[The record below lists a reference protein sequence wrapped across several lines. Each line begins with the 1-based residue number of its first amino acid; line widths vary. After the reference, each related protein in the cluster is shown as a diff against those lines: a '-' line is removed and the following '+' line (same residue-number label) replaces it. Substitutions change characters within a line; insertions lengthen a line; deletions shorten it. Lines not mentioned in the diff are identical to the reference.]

1 MKLLDEVIAAHGGLD
16 RWKEIDAIRI
26 RQAIGGALWKIKG
39 VDGILDESIVEV
51 HPGEQRASHRPL
63 PRPGF
68 RSSYSPTQV
77 QIVTDEDSPRTVETL
92 TSPRESFAGHTLETP
107 WTHLQLAY
115 FAGYAM
121 WTYLSEP
128 YSLTFPGVETDELGA
143 WREDGETW
151 RRLGV
156 HYPDSIA
163 THSAGQTLYVDSDGL
178 IRRRDYD
185 VDIAAKSP
193 AAHYSRNHMTVDGIV
208 LPMNRIVYVRDDA
221 GRPLRDMVTVTI
233 DIGDVTVT

>member
-26 RQAIGGALWKIKG
+26 HQAIGGALWKIKG

-51 HPGEQRASHRPL
+51 RPGEQRASHRPL

-128 YSLTFPGVETDELGA
+128 YSLTFPGVETEELGA